1 MDTKIAV
8 IVTVSAILATTLLAA
23 VYFQFL
29 SSPEKQNPLN
39 FTVSGS
45 NECLRFLTRTVE
57 TGYIPFR
64 VGANEKWILTI
75 ESVEMPSPKAWIDL
89 YIYEDYWDG
98 GSNYT
103 CQSENIY
110 PIISEI
116 QSFDFRLQ
124 ANSTFSETF
133 GDSQSRS
140 YTVFFIFPPG
150 GPSSFH
156 IKLDPAS

>member
-8 IVTVSAILATTLLAA
+8 IVTVSAILAIMLPAA

-29 SSPEKQNPLN
+29 SSPEKQDPLN
-39 FTVSGS
+39 FTISGT

-57 TGYIPFR
+57 IGYVPFN

-75 ESVEMPSPKAWIDL
+75 ECVEMPSPNAWVDL
-89 YIYEDYWDG
+89 YVYEDYWDG
-98 GSNYT
+98 GTNYK
-103 CQSENIY
+103 CQSENVY

-116 QSFDFRLQ
+116 QSSDFRLQ

-150 GPSSFH
+150 GPGSFH
-156 IKLDPAS
+156 ITLDPAS